1 MGQHGKRS
9 TTGSAAGTSSEVDGL
24 SSLLETERELT
35 AELERAHEEAT
46 AIVGEAAARARQME
60 QEFEATLAAEL
71 RELEAAQDVETAA
84 SVSRTA
90 DEARAYAQR
99 LDEVSGERVR
109 DLAAMVLQDFLGAS
123 AEPGARA

>member
-9 TTGSAAGTSSEVDGL
+9 TTGIAAGTSSEVDGL

-35 AELERAHEEAT
+35 GELERAHEEAT
-46 AIVGEAAARARQME
+46 AIVGQAAARARQME

-71 RELEAAQDVETAA
+71 RDLEAAQNVETATA
-84 SVSRTA
+84 VSRTA

-109 DLAAMVLQDFLGAS
+109 ELAAMVLQDFLGVSTA
-123 AEPGARA
+123 PRATA